1 MSTSPLNR
9 SWPIAA
15 FAVLGA
21 FVSCGFGGGVVAE
34 ALGVWP
40 LPAMGFGAAFAVVA
54 LAYLSA
60 PKFNNLIAILVFLSG
75 SLLAWLMLKSIYHP
89 EISEQLVPQHN
100 YWPFISTLAGGLA
113 ALLICLA
120 PWPRSSGT

>member
-21 FVSCGFGGGVVAE
+21 FISCGLGGGVVAE
-34 ALGVWP
+34 ILGVWP
-40 LPAMGFGAAFAVVA
+40 LPAMGFCAAFAVVA
-54 LAYLSA
+54 LSYLSA
-60 PKFNNLIAILVFLSG
+60 PKFNHQITILIFLAG
-75 SLLAWLMLKSIYHP
+75 SLFAWLILKNIYHP
-89 EISEQLVPQHN
+89 EASEQLVPQNN
-100 YWPFISTLAGGLA
+100 YWPLISTVAGGFF

-120 PWPRSSGT
+120 PWPRKGGT